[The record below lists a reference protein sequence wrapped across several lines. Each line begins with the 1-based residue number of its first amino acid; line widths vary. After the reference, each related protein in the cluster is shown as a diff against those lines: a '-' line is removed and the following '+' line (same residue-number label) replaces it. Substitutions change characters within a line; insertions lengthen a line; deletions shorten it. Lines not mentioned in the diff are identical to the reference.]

1 MYVYIYVSYCRNSKI
16 TYWLKNKQKSI
27 NGRELVAGKMSLF
40 LNKTEYLI
48 RKETEKMW
56 KVI

>member
-1 MYVYIYVSYCRNSKI
+1 M

-27 NGRELVAGKMSLF
+27 NGRESMAGKMSLF

-48 RKETEKMW
+48 RKETEKMQ